1 MSVTPNPELVSF
13 LRCPESLQ
21 SLSVADDTLVSSI
34 NERIAR
40 KELFDG
46 RAQLV
51 SSPIE
56 GALVREDRRVIFPI
70 REAIV
75 SMHPMDMITVPQDAA
90 PATQAAQAEEE

>member
-1 MSVTPNPELVSF
+1 MSVTPKSELVSF

-21 SLSVADDTLVSSI
+21 SLSVAEDALVASI

-46 RAQLV
+46 RAQIISAPV
-51 SSPIE
+51 E
-56 GALVREDRRVIFPI
+56 GALVREDGRVIFPI

-75 SMHPMDMITVPQDAA
+75 SMHPMDMITMPQE
-90 PATQAAQAEEE
+90 ATQSAHAEEE

>member
-1 MSVTPNPELVSF
+1 MSVTPNSELVSF

-21 SLSVADDTLVSSI
+21 SLSVAEDALVASI

-46 RAQLV
+46 RAQIISAPV
-51 SSPIE
+51 E

-75 SMHPMDMITVPQDAA
+75 SMHPMDMITLPQE
-90 PATQAAQAEEE
+90 ATQSAHAEEE